1 MCVIA
6 DSKETHE
13 DFLAVKVEMQALLGR
28 DLDADEV
35 VKNLIRTYRVC
46 GKAQLKTIL
55 KEDL

>member
-1 MCVIA
+1 MIA

-35 VKNLIRTYRVC
+35 VKNLIRAYRVC

-55 KEDL
+55 KEA